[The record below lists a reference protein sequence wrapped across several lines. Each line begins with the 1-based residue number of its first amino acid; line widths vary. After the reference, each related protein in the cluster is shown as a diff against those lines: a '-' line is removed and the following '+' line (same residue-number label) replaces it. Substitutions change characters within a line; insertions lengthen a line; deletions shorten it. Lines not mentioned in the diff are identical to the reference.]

1 MEYSE
6 EEISVLKAILEN
18 KEKIL
23 SIDIPDETKRTL
35 NIVLNL
41 IEKQQKEIEELK
53 ENSVSKNS
61 IKELADFAINA
72 TNSKDDYSIGMC
84 NGMIYL
90 IATLLNEEPVYKKYE
105 HESIP
110 KEAIR
115 EKIKRI
121 KKLDCDIRYDKY
133 DIIDILKELL
143 GE

>member
-41 IEKQQKEIEELK
+41 IEKQQKEIYELK
-53 ENSVSKNS
+53 NQTQIISPLYVKEN
-61 IKELADFAINA
+61 
-72 TNSKDDYSIGMC
+72 Y
-84 NGMIYL
+84 
-90 IATLLNEEPVYKKYE
+90 
-105 HESIP
+105 IP

-115 EKIKRI
+115 EKVKGHKERI
-121 KKLDCDIRYDKY
+121 RNLHPASDCV
-133 DIIDILKELL
+133 IIDDLENQIKAYEELL